1 MPDFPAKIFDNDESC
16 NGVEGVFRWGFFSPI
31 FCSELFD
38 LPDEVASVMKPG
50 FCNVGNMGG
59 EIWIFL
65 RK

>member
-1 MPDFPAKIFDNDESC
+1 MGWKEYFD
-16 NGVEGVFRWGFFSPI
+16 GGFFSPI

-50 FCNVGNMGG
+50 VCNVGNMGG